1 LFRSQGM
8 IRTALTLLRLTGRNI
23 VGQTFIA
30 KRSRLRWWMHQC
42 LFWGCILAAAITFPL
57 VFGWIAFKSL
67 PTDQSTYVTYLFGF
81 PAGTFPLN
89 TVVASLL
96 FHGLDIAA
104 VLVIAGVALSLW
116 RRLRDKGA
124 QTLQSFAM
132 DFFPVILLFA
142 ISVTGIALTVS
153 QEWLRGT
160 AYSFL
165 AIVHAITVIAALL
178 FLPFGKFFH
187 IFQRPAQ
194 LGVKLYQTTGAAGP
208 GAICP
213 RCKERFASAMH
224 LRDLK
229 AVLPQLGFDYSV
241 PSTGFAWQDLCPPCK
256 RKMLSLS
263 QLKLKSAAQEAAN
276 G

>member
-1 LFRSQGM
+1 
-8 IRTALTLLRLTGRNI
+8 
-23 VGQTFIA
+23 
-30 KRSRLRWWMHQC
+30 
-42 LFWGCILAAAITFPL
+42 
-57 VFGWIAFKSL
+57 
-67 PTDQSTYVTYLFGF
+67 
-81 PAGTFPLN
+81 
-89 TVVASLL
+89 
-96 FHGLDIAA
+96 
-104 VLVIAGVALSLW
+104 
-116 RRLRDKGA
+116 
-124 QTLQSFAM
+124 M

-165 AIVHAITVIAALL
+165 AIIHAITVIAALL

-194 LGVKLYQTTGAAGP
+194 LGVKLYRITGAAGP
-208 GAICP
+208 GAFCP

-224 LRDLK
+224 VRDLK

-241 PSTGFAWQDLCPPCK
+241 PETGFAWQDLCPSCK

-263 QLKLKSAAQEAAN
+263 QLRLKSGAQEAAN

>member
-1 LFRSQGM
+1 
-8 IRTALTLLRLTGRNI
+8 
-23 VGQTFIA
+23 
-30 KRSRLRWWMHQC
+30 
-42 LFWGCILAAAITFPL
+42 
-57 VFGWIAFKSL
+57 
-67 PTDQSTYVTYLFGF
+67 
-81 PAGTFPLN
+81 
-89 TVVASLL
+89 
-96 FHGLDIAA
+96 
-104 VLVIAGVALSLW
+104 VIAGVVLSLW

-165 AIVHAITVIAALL
+165 AIIHAITVIAALL

-194 LGVKLYQTTGAAGP
+194 LGVKLYQMTGEKGP
-208 GAICP
+208 AAICP
-213 RCKERFASAMH
+213 RCRQRFASAMH
-224 LRDLK
+224 IRDLK
-229 AVLPQLGFDYSV
+229 IVLPQLGFDYTI
-241 PSTGFAWQDLCPPCK
+241 PGTNFAWQDLCPPCK
-256 RKMLSLS
+256 RKTLSLS
-263 QLKLKSAAQEAAN
+263 HLKLKAAAQGPAN